1 MYLPFPDCSTGTVNH
16 EINRLRE
23 RGLGAFLN
31 DETLTFKDTLSKS
44 NDTTIYVKNIQ
55 RFMIEFCKYL
65 YGLSVSVKQ
74 AFIQALLALVIF
86 GIKTEF
92 SDKGAHPQH

>member
-1 MYLPFPDCSTGTVNH
+1 MYLPYPYCSTGTVNH
-16 EINRLRE
+16 EINRLRV
-23 RGLGAFLN
+23 RALGTFLN

-44 NDTTIYVKNIQ
+44 NDTTVYVKNIQ
-55 RFMIEFCKYL
+55 NLMIEFCKYL

-86 GIKTEF
+86 VIKTEF

>member
-1 MYLPFPDCSTGTVNH
+1 
-16 EINRLRE
+16 
-23 RGLGAFLN
+23 
-31 DETLTFKDTLSKS
+31 
-44 NDTTIYVKNIQ
+44 
-55 RFMIEFCKYL
+55 MIEFCKYL